1 MFHWMSEHIVRRTAE
16 RMIHWVL
23 ERIAYRI
30 EGPDSYV
37 SLDE

>member
-1 MFHWMSEHIVRRTAE
+1 MIHRTAE
-16 RMIHWVL
+16 RMIHWVQ
-23 ERIAYRI
+23 ERIVYRI